1 MVGQPGF
8 SDMDDRRKR
17 SSDPGDQL
25 EACAGASDFEIFRA
39 DIVKALAYSDGS
51 HGARPPCD
59 VVLMFRILIIQAQD
73 NPGDDRAGFLIPDRL
88 SFMRFPGFGLHDRVP
103 DAKTIRVFRERLTR
117 AGAIEG
123 LFSRFD
129 AALREAGYIAM
140 SGRIVASPLVAAP
153 GYATRLTG
161 RRLSGWASPATRT
174 GPMIRPKPGKK
185 TWMHAGPSSS
195 PQFVRA
201 RPREDGPAP
210 PDIAIPSFGYKAHS
224 GIDKRFRFIR
234 RWDVTSAAADDGRM
248 LRRGLLDC
256 H

>member
-1 MVGQPGF
+1 
-8 SDMDDRRKR
+8 
-17 SSDPGDQL
+17 
-25 EACAGASDFEIFRA
+25 
-39 DIVKALAYSDGS
+39 
-51 HGARPPCD
+51 
-59 VVLMFRILIIQAQD
+59 MFRILIVQAQD

-140 SGRIVASPLVAAP
+140 SGRIVASTLVAAP

-185 TWMHAGPSSS
+185 TWMHTGPSSS
-195 PQFVRA
+195 PQFARA